1 MRLRRRHGQ
10 RPIFESSAAK
20 RSPLDPR
27 RKRVYARQ
35 RHTECESQI
44 PRNEDLLAKVRL
56 DPGRAPPEPLSEAA

>member
-10 RPIFESSAAK
+10 PPIFESSAAK

-35 RHTECESQI
+35 RHTERESQI
-44 PRNEDLLAKVRL
+44 LRNEDLPAKVWL
-56 DPGRAPPEPLSEAA
+56 DPGRAPPESLSEAA